1 VHVIAHLRCRYE
13 LTPQM
18 YCHYSIRLNRSF
30 NDGAIIK
37 MSTTDILDEFL
48 EHISNLV
55 LEMLK
60 KRGARRTALVDILL
74 KKVHS
79 KIIEKEIEA
88 QKMSLNLLVL
98 EHKLAKN
105 CHAIETIALLKEER
119 DQLATEKHQWV
130 KLRELYGKRLAL
142 LDTELAHTK
151 ARHVKET

>member
-1 VHVIAHLRCRYE
+1 
-13 LTPQM
+13 
-18 YCHYSIRLNRSF
+18 
-30 NDGAIIK
+30 

-105 CHAIETIALLKEER
+105 CHAMRSIALLKEER
-119 DQLATEKHQWV
+119 DQLLTEKHQWV
-130 KLRELYGKRLAL
+130 KLRVLYGKRLAL